1 MASDMAGEVLRS
13 AHNDIACDEFTM
25 KCDVALGVSEV
36 PLTWL
41 VGFFASL
48 RTTLRVMSS
57 QRNVMSP

>member
-1 MASDMAGEVLRS
+1 MIGEILRS
-13 AHNDIACDEFTM
+13 AQNDIACDGFTM

-48 RTTLRVMSS
+48 TTTLRVMSS
-57 QRNVMSP
+57 Q